1 MNGGIYLTPVLKKKW
16 FLQGLALLLL
26 FSLLALIHFS
36 QRDSYSKISDLH
48 IQQLSEK
55 EHIEILDVEMKNDLD
70 KPFAY
75 VFYKRGVKVGA
86 YYLSVINDKLVYGM
100 DFMLNED
107 EDKPVQV
114 FGIRTGYPYLMIQIN
129 DDHLLK
135 EGDQIYAT
143 FNQNK
148 WHRLDIDSSKRNYI
162 VSGDYDE
169 ASDGR
174 SSVQIYNAKKE
185 MIFE

>member
-1 MNGGIYLTPVLKKKW
+1 MKPVLKNKG
-16 FLQGLALLLL
+16 FLQGMALLLL
-26 FSLLALIHFS
+26 FSLSALIHFS
-36 QRDSYSKISDLH
+36 LRDTYSKISDLH

-55 EHIEILDVEMKNDLD
+55 EHIEILDVAMKNDLD

-75 VFYKRGVKVGA
+75 VYYKRGVKVGA
-86 YYLSVINDKLVYGM
+86 YYLSVINEKLVYGV

-114 FGIRTGYPYLMIQIN
+114 FGVRTGYPYLMIQIN
-129 DDHLLK
+129 DDHLLH
-135 EGDQIYAT
+135 EGNQIYAT

-148 WHRLDIDSSKRNYI
+148 WHRLDIDRSKRNYI
-162 VSGDYDE
+162 VTGDYDE

-174 SSVQIYNAKKE
+174 SSVQIYNAKRKL
-185 MIFE
+185 IFE